1 MVLHGRNGEEFSL
14 RIIDYEFPDIKND
27 EWDSNWLLIE
37 TKVTLDG
44 ESWLMTDPCLL
55 TWEVMWLANWLKAIS
70 HEDLAI
76 EEVGFLEPNL
86 YCKLVDYNKNR
97 VVIRVF
103 FELENKPKWVEATGG
118 DEVSIDLCLSPK
130 EVCDW
135 VNDITRQRDS
145 FPPRAGV
152 GTQRDIRKS

>member
-55 TWEVMWLANWLKAIS
+55 TWEVMWLANWLEAIS

-86 YCKLVDYNKNR
+86 YCKLVEYNDKR

-103 FELENKPKWVEATGG
+103 FELENKPKWVEAT
-118 DEVSIDLCLSPK
+118 LSLFDKCRTKNIVKVQEKTQLLIPRGK
-130 EVCDW
+130 EVGYLNKDE
-135 VNDITRQRDS
+135 N
-145 FPPRAGV
+145 
-152 GTQRDIRKS
+152 K